1 MKIVYRYHDL
11 NRKDKIK
18 EIIKPIMSKNLII
31 IGIGTDL
38 LTGDCLGPLVGQFV
52 KEQTDLEVLGYFGN
66 LVTAINV
73 AQVQASLDKS
83 KYVLAIDASISI
95 NSAEYVEDI
104 IYRDR
109 GLKPGSGIQRDFPR
123 TGTHSLTGIVRI
135 SQKELSTN
143 QFMDS
148 NIRLGM
154 VYSMARTISEAII
167 ECYKEVVVDNQK

>member
-66 LVTAINV
+66 LVTATNV

-83 KYVLAIDASISI
+83 KYALAIDSSISI
-95 NSAEYVEDI
+95 NSTEYVEDI
-104 IYRDR
+104 VFRDR
-109 GLKPGSGIQRDFPR
+109 GLKPGSGIQRELPR
-123 TGTHSLTGIVRI
+123 TGTHSLTGVIKVSRE
-135 SQKELSTN
+135 ELS
-143 QFMDS
+143 MDQLMNS
-148 NIRLGM
+148 NIRLGI
-154 VYSMARTISEAII
+154 VYSMARIISEAII
-167 ECYKEVVVDNQK
+167 ECYKEVVIGNQN